1 MYPMMT
7 GLISREYVPILL
19 LSSEACILTD
29 KSPLLAEVEAVSIER
44 LGGFISC
51 TSVM

>member
-19 LSSEACILTD
+19 LSSEDCILTD
-29 KSPLLAEVEAVSIER
+29 KSPLAEVEAVSIER

-51 TSVM
+51 TSVL